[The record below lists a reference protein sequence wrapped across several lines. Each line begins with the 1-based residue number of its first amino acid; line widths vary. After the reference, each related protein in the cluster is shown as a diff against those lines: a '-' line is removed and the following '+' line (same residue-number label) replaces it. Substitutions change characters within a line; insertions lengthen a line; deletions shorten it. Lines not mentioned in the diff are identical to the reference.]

1 MTTTDDNNATV
12 NDFIGAL
19 FTKGDLGA
27 VDDYLAADFV
37 NNDPPFGVSSDREGM
52 RSAAAMFRSVFPDWH
67 SDVLFLVAEGD
78 IVVELFTASGTHSG
92 EQIMGVPAS
101 GRGVTLRGI
110 NVWRVLDGS
119 ITERWGR
126 LDDLGFLRQIGVID
140 VP

>member
-1 MTTTDDNNATV
+1 MTTTDDNKATV
-12 NDFIGAL
+12 TDFIGAL

-27 VDDYLAADFV
+27 VDDVLAADFV
-37 NNDPPFGVSSDREGM
+37 NNDPPFGVSPDREGM
-52 RSAAAMFRSVFPDWH
+52 RSAGAMFRSVFPDWH

-78 IVVELFTASGTHSG
+78 IVVEVFTASGTHIG
-92 EQIMGVPAS
+92 EPIMGVPAS

-110 NVWRVLDGS
+110 NVWRLLDGR